1 MALEITDE
9 FNQPYSERT
18 SGLPSSF
25 SPSVIGIAGVP
36 YLLNTSDGGGYKR
49 EAFEVV
55 QQRNTGDTRDTL
67 LLPQDVWR
75 QQVQSWN
82 QGAGQSNADRNDAL
96 PFRYE
101 ESFGVDPWYQW
112 HLSLLPETK
121 TMGTYSG
128 DIWLT
133 TYDVYLAVVND
144 QYIHWYNDVSAS
156 ASIGST
162 SVGSVPVVDIADS
175 APYVTTLTSDGA
187 VQTTAGSAASPV
199 LVGIWPNANF
209 IAYVKDYM
217 ILGQE
222 NKLYDIT
229 GGSPGV
235 LVFTH
240 PVAAFRWKA
249 ATSGNSCIYLIGNVS
264 DRTVVHRVGI
274 KQDGTGLSPAIV
286 AATLPDGEVGYS
298 ISEYLGFIFIG
309 TDKGIRVAQEANTSG
324 DLVLGPIIPTTAPVE
339 CFEGQDRFV
348 WYGLSEMDS
357 TYGPTE
363 EELFPTGTVCGL
375 GRMDLSVTTVNA
387 LTPAYA
393 SDICALGVSG
403 ATVQAVVTF
412 QGKRVFAIKD
422 NGVFAEGTELMEG
435 GWLRQGVMSF
445 SVEDLKTGLYVQ
457 AKWLPLKGEIDLDA
471 SYDST
476 GFVRLVDYIQQGTI
490 RSGNTSLDGTQFSRF
505 AVRYVLKRSTTVATE
520 GPSLTRWEVRAKP
533 VRGKASRW
541 TLPVMNYEEIEL
553 DGVTYTRD
561 PLAVLNTL
569 VSLVEDGTLFVLQES
584 GQSFQVTGKDF
595 VWQPEKLSINGK
607 SWEGICMLVVEEVQ

>member
-162 SVGSVPVVDIADS
+162 SVGSVPVVDVAES

-357 TYGPTE
+357 TYGPSE

-393 SDICALGVSG
+393 SDICALGVTG

-476 GFVRLVDYIQQGTI
+476 GYVRLVEYIQQGTI

>member
-1 MALEITDE
+1 VALEITDE

-25 SPSVIGIAGVP
+25 SPSVVGIAGVP

-162 SVGSVPVVDIADS
+162 SVGSVPVVDVAES

-357 TYGPTE
+357 TYGPSE

-393 SDICALGVSG
+393 SDICALGVTG

-412 QGKRVFAIKD
+412 QGKRVFAIGD

-505 AVRYVLKRSTTVATE
+505 AVRYVLKRSSTVATE
-520 GPSLTRWEVRAKP
+520 GPDLTRWEVRAKP

>member
-82 QGAGQSNADRNDAL
+82 QGAGQSNADRNDSL
-96 PFRYE
+96 LFRYD
-101 ESFGVDPWYQW
+101 ESFGVDPWLQW
-112 HLSLLPETK
+112 NLSLLPETK

-133 TYDVYLAVVND
+133 TYDTYLAVVND
-144 QYIHWYNDVSAS
+144 QYIHWYDDVSAS

-162 SVGSVPVVDIADS
+162 SVGSVPVVDIADT

-187 VQTTAGSAASPV
+187 VKTTAGPLASPV

-217 ILGQE
+217 ILGEE

-235 LVFTH
+235 LVYTH

-249 ATSGNSCIYLIGNVS
+249 ATSGNSCIYLIGNVA
-264 DRTVVHRVGI
+264 DRTVIHRVGI

-286 AATLPDGEVGYS
+286 AATLPDGEVGYA

-357 TYGPTE
+357 TYGPAE

-393 SDICALGVSG
+393 SDICALGVTG

-412 QGKRVFAIKD
+412 QGKRVFAIGD

>member
-1 MALEITDE
+1 M
-9 FNQPYSERT
+9 
-18 SGLPSSF
+18 PSSF

-36 YLLNTSDGGGYKR
+36 YLLDTSDGGGYKR

-82 QGAGQSNADRNDAL
+82 QGAGQSNADRNDSL
-96 PFRYE
+96 LFRYD

-162 SVGSVPVVDIADS
+162 SVGSVPVVDVAES

-235 LVFTH
+235 LVYTH
-240 PVAAFRWKA
+240 PVPAFRWKA

-363 EELFPTGTVCGL
+363 EDLFPTGTVCGL

-393 SDICALGVSG
+393 SDICALGVTG

-412 QGKRVFAIKD
+412 QGKRVFAIGD

-476 GFVRLVDYIQQGTI
+476 GFVRLVDYVQQGTI

-505 AVRYVLKRSTTVATE
+505 SVRYVLKRSTTLATE

-607 SWEGICMLVVEEVQ
+607 AWEGICMLVVEEVQ